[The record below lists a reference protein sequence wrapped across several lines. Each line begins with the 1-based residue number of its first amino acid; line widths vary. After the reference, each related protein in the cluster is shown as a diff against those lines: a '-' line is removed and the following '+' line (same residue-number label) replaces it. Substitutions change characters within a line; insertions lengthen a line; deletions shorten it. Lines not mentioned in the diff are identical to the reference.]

1 MRHVDRIVVV
11 ALFALTLSVAAP
23 ALLADGGKDM
33 TAAAVKLLA
42 SLDDEQ
48 RKVAQMSYDD
58 PKRTDW
64 HYIPKKTRKGLTLRE
79 MKPEQR
85 ELAMHLLR
93 QALSPEAFRK
103 AKRAIELEAVLQ
115 AVEKSPRRDPQKYY
129 TTIFGT
135 PSNDGTWGYSFE
147 GHHLSLNWVVKDG
160 KLVCATPLFYGAN
173 PGYTG
178 GSFVFLRIDETANP
192 FDDSRYELG
201 ALESTTGIDPTLT
214 ITLVPEPASAGM
226 IAMGGLM
233 MLARRRR
240 RGAC

>member
-48 RKVAQMSYDD
+48 RKVAHMSYDD

-173 PGYTG
+173 PG
-178 GSFVFLRIDETANP
+178 VVLKEPTAGLNIGTRP
-192 FDDSRYELG
+192 LAVEEQLGFDLLKS
-201 ALESTTGIDPTLT
+201 LT
-214 ITLVPEPASAGM
+214 PQQHKVAYIGEKPQK
-226 IAMGGLM
+226 
-233 MLARRRR
+233 RRRR
-240 RGAC
+240 SSRSTNTRVCPRRN